1 MGDEVLQSRE
11 ESVACP
17 IETSEDSPVCLSPTV
32 GSALEDRALTKSRI
46 VSIDGV
52 DVSDPTRVPLPGI
65 RVGDGEGTGYVLSRA
80 MDDQFVFVPDAGYIG
95 ETHLVVGIE
104 EGDGRVVERMAS
116 ILVRPG
122 VESPGVVAFANGSQS
137 ATVVEGIEAAIVG
150 ALTID
155 GVRPKSHDEIRIV
168 ETGSGSSPERFSVV
182 SDKLLLN
189 SALIRATDE
198 VVRLKVVVVEDNF
211 EVAGN
216 ELEITVQSTVQA
228 ASAVEGGF
236 AGASSRLSLVASDPT
251 TPDQFSFRAFAEPS
265 SAKQDV
271 DLTAAGDHDV
281 TDEHSEV
288 SRADEVVS
296 AVELGSPVTDTAFDP
311 FAE

>member
-1 MGDEVLQSRE
+1 MSDEALQSRE
-11 ESVACP
+11 GSVACP

-32 GSALEDRALTKSRI
+32 GSTLEDRALTKSRI

-52 DVSDPTRVPLPGI
+52 DVSDPRRVPLPGI

-137 ATVVEGIEAAIVG
+137 ATVVEGVEAAIVG

-155 GVRPKSHDEIRIV
+155 GARPKAHDEVRIV
-168 ETGSGSSPERFSVV
+168 ERGSGNSPEKFSVV

-189 SALIRATDE
+189 AAIMRTTDE
-198 VVRLKVVVVEDNF
+198 VVRLKVVVVEDDF

-216 ELEITVQSTVQA
+216 ELEITVQSAVQ
-228 ASAVEGGF
+228 SANAVDGGF
-236 AGASSRLSLVASDPT
+236 AGPGSRLRLMASDPT
-251 TPDQFSFRAFAEPS
+251 TSDQFNFRAFSEPS
-265 SAKQDV
+265 AAKQDA
-271 DLTAAGDHDV
+271 DLNAADHDE
-281 TDEHSEV
+281 TNERSED

-296 AVELGSPVTDTAFDP
+296 AGELGSAVPDTAFDP